1 MMMTDLLTCALAVAK
16 EQNVDENSE
25 VYAQDLNY
33 RFISLRIAYSVRSD
47 SD

>member
-1 MMMTDLLTCALAVAK
+1 MTDLTFALAVAK

-25 VYAQDLNY
+25 VHAQDLNC
-33 RFISLRIAYSVRSD
+33 RFIRLCIAYSVRSD